1 MSLPNTPEKW
11 AINLS
16 KIIKHFHEAHG
27 LQRFP
32 INVASIAA
40 EYSKQIFPNE
50 PITMVEGMDLS
61 QKFEGA
67 LLPHPNAHGEWGIIY
82 NKSISSKGRINFT
95 LAHEL
100 GHYLLHRQLS
110 PKGMQCS
117 GRDMLNWNSEHGRIE
132 AQANTFASFLLMP
145 LDDVREQ
152 VNGNSVDL
160 DLMGHL
166 ADRYDVSLTA
176 AILKWLDMT
185 PKRAM
190 IVIGKDGF
198 IDWAWCSK
206 SLLKSGIFYKA
217 RQNLT
222 ALPDA
227 SLAARGDLLIDNRT
241 GVVHPKDIWVG
252 NEEVREMTTFSKQG
266 QMSISLLLYPDDA
279 PGKWDKDLEEPEEL
293 DTYDQFTGADKQ
305 SAQLKR

>member
-1 MSLPNTPEKW
+1 
-11 AINLS
+11 
-16 KIIKHFHEAHG
+16 
-27 LQRFP
+27 
-32 INVASIAA
+32 
-40 EYSKQIFPNE
+40 
-50 PITMVEGMDLS
+50 
-61 QKFEGA
+61 
-67 LLPHPNAHGEWGIIY
+67 
-82 NKSISSKGRINFT
+82 
-95 LAHEL
+95 
-100 GHYLLHRQLS
+100 
-110 PKGMQCS
+110 
-117 GRDMLNWNSEHGRIE
+117 
-132 AQANTFASFLLMP
+132 MP

-160 DLMGHL
+160 DLMSHL

-241 GVVHPKDIWVG
+241 GVVHPKGIWVG

-293 DTYDQFTGADKQ
+293 DTYDQFTGADEQ